1 MKEIVSAA
9 LLTIAAFPTV
19 THAQTAERFDTY
31 NWKYVDRTSTPVKIY
46 TYFPDKCRPAL
57 ARAVATINAVNSRFR
72 LNHSATT
79 TSSNNLESTNDSDLV
94 VTYASGIDDPKD
106 SNDTLAIAPPVPSP
120 KSTALVY
127 GPGYLVS
134 DTDVKFDYAN
144 LFYVSSTTQSAGD
157 FFCPSAAGQSVE
169 AGKIDFE
176 TVALHELLH
185 GFGLTHFTA
194 SGCVMLAVAPPRG
207 SSQRTLCSSER
218 LQVQNL
224 YGTL

>member
-1 MKEIVSAA
+1 MKTIAGAV
-9 LLTIAAFPTV
+9 LLTITVLPTAAY
-19 THAQTAERFDTY
+19 AQTAERFDTY
-31 NWKYVDRTSTPVKIY
+31 NWKYVDRTSTPVKMY

-57 ARAVATINAVNSRFR
+57 ARAVATINAVNSKFR
-72 LNHSATT
+72 MNHSATT
-79 TSSNNLESTNDSDLV
+79 TSPNNLESSNDSDLV
-94 VTYASGIDDPKD
+94 VTYASGIDDPND
-106 SNDTLAIAPPVPSP
+106 TNDTLAVAPPVRSP
-120 KSTALVY
+120 KSTASAY

-134 DTDVKFDYAN
+134 DTDVKVDYAN

-157 FFCPSAAGQSVE
+157 FFCPSAGGQAVE

-176 TVALHELLH
+176 TVVLHELLH
-185 GFGLTHFTA
+185 DFGLTHFTA
-194 SGCVMLAVAPPRG
+194 SGCVMRAMAPARG